1 MACHPVEKIAREHES
16 RMTRPPGIVGDRLD
30 DDAVVARSVREPDQF
45 AAIYDRYFGEVYRYV
60 AGRLG
65 RDAADDLAAETF
77 LVAFRKRDRFD
88 PALGRV
94 RPWLYGIAT
103 ILVGQHRRAETRRY
117 RALARAGRRVLG
129 SVESPEDRVAD
140 AVTAER
146 LGRQLAAALADL
158 GHGDRDVLLLVAI
171 SELSHQEVALA
182 LDIPYG
188 TVGSRLNR
196 ARRKLRGALGV
207 IDPTLDLEEASD
219 G

>member
-1 MACHPVEKIAREHES
+1 MNAKPNMI
-16 RMTRPPGIVGDRLD
+16 RPLEAVDDQLD
-30 DDAVVARSVREPDQF
+30 DAALIARSVLKPDQF
-45 AAIYDRYFGEVYRYV
+45 AAIYDRYFAEMYRYV

-88 PALGRV
+88 PARGSV

-103 ILVGQHRRAETRRY
+103 ILVGQHRRKEMRRY
-117 RALARAGRRVLG
+117 RALGRASRGVAH
-129 SVESPEDRVAD
+129 SIESHDDRVAD

-146 LGRQLAAALADL
+146 FGRRLAAALEGL
-158 GHGDRDVLLLVAI
+158 GHGDRDVLLLVALAG
-171 SELSHQEVALA
+171 LSHKEVALA

-196 ARRKLRGALGV
+196 SRRKLRKALGG
-207 IDPTLDLEEASD
+207 IDPTLDLKEVSD